1 MFDMGCLYDK
11 KCLVSMRRKKK
22 MEASHCGLQIVVHFA
37 ATRQIW
43 HGLAGLFPRGGYQAD
58 KKNN

>member
-1 MFDMGCLYDK
+1 
-11 KCLVSMRRKKK
+11 